1 MHPRTKFFM
10 NIFSNGSPELRRVL
24 IPQNRL
30 QERVSELG
38 REISQAFDVKDLVVV
53 AILKGS
59 FIFAAD
65 LLRAMTIPCSIDF
78 MGISSYAGQPGS
90 GVVRI
95 TKDLDES
102 IAGRD
107 VLLVEDIIDTG
118 LTANY
123 LFQTLKR
130 RKPSSV
136 KICALL
142 DKSARRL
149 IDLPISYRGFE
160 IPDVFVVGYGMDYQ
174 QAYRNLPYV
183 AVLRQ
188 KSIAEPESADSK
200 HLDGE
205 VL

>member
-1 MHPRTKFFM
+1 MHS
-10 NIFSNGSPELRRVL
+10 FSTGEMRPEKVL

-38 REISQAFDVKDLVVV
+38 QEISQQFEGKDLAVV

-78 MGISSYAGQPGS
+78 MAISTYATQPDS

-118 LTANY
+118 LTVNY
-123 LFQTLKR
+123 LFKTLKE
-130 RKPSSV
+130 RKPTRIQ
-136 KICALL
+136 ICTLL
-142 DKSARRL
+142 DKSHRLL
-149 IDLPISYRGFE
+149 IDPPAFYPRF
-160 IPDVFVVGYGMDYQ
+160 
-174 QAYRNLPYV
+174 
-183 AVLRQ
+183 
-188 KSIAEPESADSK
+188 
-200 HLDGE
+200 
-205 VL
+205 

>member
-1 MHPRTKFFM
+1 MKSFLTTE
-10 NIFSNGSPELRRVL
+10 PELQKVL

-38 REISQAFDVKDLVVV
+38 QEISQAFDGKDLAIV

-59 FIFAAD
+59 FVFAAD
-65 LLRAMTIPCSIDF
+65 LLRAMTTECSIDF

-102 IAGRD
+102 IAGRS

-123 LFQTLKR
+123 LLHTLKQ
-130 RKPSSV
+130 RKPASV
-136 KICALL
+136 DICALL
-142 DKSARRL
+142 DKSARRI
-149 IDLPISYRGFE
+149 IDLPIPYRGFE

-174 QAYRNLPYV
+174 QHYRNLPHI
-183 AVLRQ
+183 AILRLNGSP
-188 KSIAEPESADSK
+188 KSQPDSTDSDQADSRN
-200 HLDGE
+200 
-205 VL
+205 VS

>member
-1 MHPRTKFFM
+1 M
-10 NIFSNGSPELRRVL
+10 NNFLTGETALGKVL

-38 REISQAFDVKDLVVV
+38 CEISSAFEGKDLAIV

-59 FIFAAD
+59 FVFAAD
-65 LLRAMTIPCSIDF
+65 LLRAMKIQCSIDF

-102 IAGRD
+102 IAGRS

-123 LFQTLKR
+123 LLHNLRQR
-130 RKPSSV
+130 RPASV
-136 KICALL
+136 DICALL

-149 IDLPISYRGFE
+149 IDLPIPYRGFE

-174 QAYRNLPYV
+174 QRYRQLPYI
-183 AVLRQ
+183 AVLQ
-188 KSIAEPESADSK
+188 VNGSQNHPPDPSESDPASNK
-200 HLDGE
+200 NGS
-205 VL
+205 

>member
-1 MHPRTKFFM
+1 MKK
-10 NIFSNGSPELRRVL
+10 NSNVEAELQNVL

-38 REISQAFDVKDLVVV
+38 QEISQAYDGKDLAIV

-65 LLRAMTIPCSIDF
+65 LLRALDLSCSIDF
-78 MGISSYAGQPGS
+78 MGISSYTDPPHS

-102 IAGRD
+102 IAGRN

-123 LFQTLKR
+123 LLQALQQ
-130 RKPSSV
+130 RKPASV
-136 KICALL
+136 DICTLL
-142 DKSARRL
+142 DKSARRI
-149 IDLPISYRGFE
+149 IDLPIAHRGFE

-174 QAYRNLPYV
+174 QRYRNLPHI
-183 AVLRQ
+183 AILRL
-188 KSIAEPESADSK
+188 A
-200 HLDGE
+200 
-205 VL
+205 

>member
-1 MHPRTKFFM
+1 MK
-10 NIFSNGSPELRRVL
+10 NFSTRETELQKVL

-30 QERVSELG
+30 QQRVSELG
-38 REISQAFDVKDLVVV
+38 QEISQAFDGKDLAVV

-59 FIFAAD
+59 FVFAAD
-65 LLRAMTIPCSIDF
+65 LLRAMSIQCSIDF
-78 MGISSYAGQPGS
+78 MGISSYAGEPGS

-102 IAGRD
+102 IAGRN
-107 VLLVEDIIDTG
+107 VLLIEDIIDTG

-123 LFQTLKR
+123 LLHNLKQ
-130 RKPSSV
+130 RKPASIDV
-136 KICALL
+136 CALL

-174 QAYRNLPYV
+174 QRYRHLPHI
-183 AVLRQ
+183 AILRLNGDQ
-188 KSIAEPESADSK
+188 NASQDATESGQADNKNGS
-200 HLDGE
+200 
-205 VL
+205 

>member
-1 MHPRTKFFM
+1 MRQAAKILMKDF
-10 NIFSNGSPELRRVL
+10 NVAGLELGKVL

-38 REISQAFDVKDLVVV
+38 LQISQAYDGKDVAIV

-102 IAGRD
+102 IAGRN

-118 LTANY
+118 LTASY
-123 LFQTLKR
+123 LLQTLR
-130 RKPSSV
+130 RREPANIE
-136 KICALL
+136 ICALL
-142 DKSARRL
+142 DKTARRI
-149 IDLPISYRGFE
+149 IDLPISYYGFE

-174 QAYRNLPYV
+174 QAYRSLPHI
-183 AVLRQ
+183 AILHP
-188 KSIAEPESADSK
+188 KSPAEPDLTVE
-200 HLDGE
+200 
-205 VL
+205 

>member
-1 MHPRTKFFM
+1 MKSFLMAESQSRKA
-10 NIFSNGSPELRRVL
+10 L

-38 REISQAFDVKDLVVV
+38 QEISQQFEGKDLAVV

-59 FIFAAD
+59 FVFAAD
-65 LLRAMTIPCSIDF
+65 LLRAVTIPCSIDF
-78 MGISSYAGQPGS
+78 MGISTYATQPDS

-95 TKDLDES
+95 TKDLDDS

-118 LTANY
+118 LTVNY
-123 LFQTLKR
+123 LLKTLR
-130 RKPSSV
+130 QRKPASLQ
-136 KICALL
+136 ICTLL

-149 IDLPISYRGFE
+149 IDLPTFYRGFE

-174 QAYRNLPYV
+174 QQFRNLPYI
-183 AVLRQ
+183 ATLRLNGGQ
-188 KSIAEPESADSK
+188 
-200 HLDGE
+200 
-205 VL
+205 

>member
-1 MHPRTKFFM
+1 MKS
-10 NIFSNGSPELRRVL
+10 FSPSETELRNVL

-38 REISQAFDVKDLVVV
+38 QEISQAFDGKDLAIV

-59 FIFAAD
+59 FVFAAD
-65 LLRAMTIPCSIDF
+65 LLRAVKIQCSIDF

-102 IAGRD
+102 IAGRN

-123 LFQTLKR
+123 LLQALKQ
-130 RKPSSV
+130 RKPASID
-136 KICALL
+136 ICALL
-142 DKSARRL
+142 DKAARRL
-149 IDLPISYRGFE
+149 IDLPIPYRGFE

-174 QAYRNLPYV
+174 QMYRNLPHI
-183 AVLRQ
+183 AVLRFNNEQ
-188 KSIAEPESADSK
+188 NATRDANGSDQAGDKSVS
-200 HLDGE
+200 
-205 VL
+205 

>member
-1 MHPRTKFFM
+1 MRERAKIFM
-10 NIFSNGSPELRRVL
+10 KDFNVGALEVGKVL

-38 REISQAFDVKDLVVV
+38 QQISQAYDGKDVAVV

-102 IAGRD
+102 IAGRNI
-107 VLLVEDIIDTG
+107 LLVEDIIDTG
-118 LTANY
+118 LTASY
-123 LFQTLKR
+123 LLQILR
-130 RKPSSV
+130 RRGPANIE
-136 KICALL
+136 ICALL
-142 DKSARRL
+142 DKTARRI
-149 IDLPISYRGFE
+149 IDLPISYHGFE

-174 QAYRNLPYV
+174 QAYRSLPYV
-183 AVLRQ
+183 AILHQ
-188 KSIAEPESADSK
+188 KSLPEPDLES
-200 HLDGE
+200 E
-205 VL
+205 

>member
-1 MHPRTKFFM
+1 MK
-10 NIFSNGSPELRRVL
+10 NFSTPEISSQKVL

-38 REISQAFDVKDLVVV
+38 LEISQRFEGKDVAVVS
-53 AILKGS
+53 ILKGS
-59 FIFAAD
+59 FVFAAD
-65 LLRAMTIPCSIDF
+65 LLRAVTIPCSIDF
-78 MGISSYAGQPGS
+78 MGISTYATQSDS

-123 LFQTLKR
+123 LLNSLKQR
-130 RKPSSV
+130 NPASV
-136 KICALL
+136 EICALL

-149 IDLPISYRGFE
+149 IELPILFRGFE

-174 QAYRNLPYV
+174 QHFRNLPYI
-183 AVLRQ
+183 ATLRLNGGPGTAPRETTSRDQ
-188 KSIAEPESADSK
+188 PNDTNAS
-200 HLDGE
+200 
-205 VL
+205 

>member
-1 MHPRTKFFM
+1 M
-10 NIFSNGSPELRRVL
+10 NNFLTNEIALQKVL

-38 REISQAFDVKDLVVV
+38 REISEHFQGKDPAIV

-59 FIFAAD
+59 FVFAAD
-65 LLRAMTIPCSIDF
+65 LLRALNIPCSIDF
-78 MGISSYAGQPGS
+78 MGISSYGAQPGS

-102 IAGRD
+102 IAGRN

-123 LFQTLKR
+123 LLNNLRQ
-130 RKPSSV
+130 RKPASV
-136 KICALL
+136 HLCALL

-149 IDLPISYRGFE
+149 IDLPIPYRGFE

-174 QAYRNLPYV
+174 QRYRQLPHI
-183 AVLRQ
+183 AILRVNGPNGRNNTTDSDQ
-188 KSIAEPESADSK
+188 ANNKSES
-200 HLDGE
+200 
-205 VL
+205 

>member
-1 MHPRTKFFM
+1 MK
-10 NIFSNGSPELRRVL
+10 NFSSNETEIGKVL

-38 REISQAFDVKDLVVV
+38 GEISQAFDGKDLAIV

-78 MGISSYAGQPGS
+78 MGISSYAAQPGS

-102 IAGRD
+102 IAGRN

-123 LFQTLKR
+123 LLQTLSQR
-130 RKPSSV
+130 NPASV
-136 KICALL
+136 DICALL
-142 DKSARRL
+142 DKSARRI
-149 IDLPISYRGFE
+149 IDLPIPYRGFE

-174 QAYRNLPYV
+174 QQYRNLPHI
-183 AVLRQ
+183 AILRQ
-188 KSIAEPESADSK
+188 S
-200 HLDGE
+200 
-205 VL
+205 

>member
-1 MHPRTKFFM
+1 MI
-10 NIFSNGSPELRRVL
+10 NFSLSETHLRKVL

-38 REISQAFDVKDLVVV
+38 QEISQQFEGKDLAVV

-59 FIFAAD
+59 FIFSAD

-78 MGISSYAGQPGS
+78 MSISTYATQPES

-118 LTANY
+118 LTVNY
-123 LFQTLKR
+123 LLKTLKQ
-130 RKPSSV
+130 RKPASLS
-136 KICALL
+136 ICTLL

-149 IDLPISYRGFE
+149 IDLPAFYRGFE

-174 QAYRNLPYV
+174 QQFRNLPYI
-183 AVLRQ
+183 ATLRLNGAT
-188 KSIAEPESADSK
+188 KPASPPESTEPQD
-200 HLDGE
+200 
-205 VL
+205 

>member
-1 MHPRTKFFM
+1 MK
-10 NIFSNGSPELRRVL
+10 NFSTNENELKQVL

-38 REISQAFDVKDLVVV
+38 LQISQDFAGKNLTIV

-59 FIFAAD
+59 FVFAAD
-65 LLRAMTIPCSIDF
+65 LLRAITVPCSIDF
-78 MGISSYAGQPGS
+78 MSISSYGTQTSS

-102 IAGRD
+102 IAARH

-123 LFQTLKR
+123 LTHALRQR
-130 RKPSSV
+130 NPASV
-136 KICALL
+136 DICALL
-142 DKSARRL
+142 DKSARRI
-149 IDLPISYRGFE
+149 IDLPIPYRGFE

-174 QAYRNLPYV
+174 QQYRNLPNISI
-183 AVLRQ
+183 LRLNGCSKPQQHAANDPDQNDSQ
-188 KSIAEPESADSK
+188 KSP
-200 HLDGE
+200 
-205 VL
+205 

>member
-1 MHPRTKFFM
+1 MHNEIDAEK
-10 NIFSNGSPELRRVL
+10 VL

-38 REISQAFDVKDLVVV
+38 LEISESYADKDLAVV

-65 LLRAMTIPCSIDF
+65 LLRAMTITVSIDF
-78 MGISSYAGQPGS
+78 MAISSYAGQQGS

-95 TKDLDES
+95 TKDLDQS
-102 IAGRD
+102 IAGRN

-123 LFQTLKR
+123 LVQTLKR
-130 RKPSSV
+130 RNPASLAV
-136 KICALL
+136 CALL
-142 DKSARRL
+142 DKSARRI
-149 IDLPISYRGFE
+149 IDLPIAYRGFE

-174 QAYRNLPYV
+174 QRYRNLPH
-183 AVLRQ
+183 
-188 KSIAEPESADSK
+188 IAELRAIRPAGSMSES
-200 HLDGE
+200 
-205 VL
+205 

>member
-1 MHPRTKFFM
+1 M
-10 NIFSNGSPELRRVL
+10 NNFLTSESTLQKVL

-38 REISQAFDVKDLVVV
+38 HTISQAFEGKDLVIV

-59 FIFAAD
+59 FVFAAD
-65 LLRAMTIPCSIDF
+65 LLRAMNMQCSIDF
-78 MGISSYAGQPGS
+78 MGISSYASQPGS

-102 IAGRD
+102 IAGRS

-123 LFQTLKR
+123 LLNNLRQ
-130 RKPSSV
+130 RKPASV
-136 KICALL
+136 DLCALL

-149 IDLPISYRGFE
+149 IDLPIPYRGFE

-174 QAYRNLPYV
+174 QRFRHFPHIA
-183 AVLRQ
+183 ALRLTGNGNANVHHDSTAPDQ
-188 KSIAEPESADSK
+188 AGNKNES
-200 HLDGE
+200 
-205 VL
+205 